1 MRRRAALVALALGA
15 ASVSGVVASELAPV
29 GPAPFNHYDPYNN
42 LNDRRRP
49 IDGPEYL
56 GRRDGYDPF
65 NNLTDRS
72 RRAGELQ
79 GGTGAV
85 GGGSAIA
92 VTVREAERA
101 GVAAQTIAHARDFS
115 PKLRTCW
122 DPPDR
127 AGAGSLVLR
136 FSLSRNGTLL
146 AGPRVVSRTGSVDA
160 ATAAS
165 AVRAVESCAPFVFSE
180 RFARGIAGRP
190 VAVRFV
196 FN

>member
-1 MRRRAALVALALGA
+1 MQVRAATVALALA
-15 ASVSGVVASELAPV
+15 AADPGRVMASELAPV

-49 IDGPEYL
+49 IDDPEYL

-72 RRAGELQ
+72 RRASPAQ
-79 GGTGAV
+79 GGTGAI
-85 GGGSAIA
+85 GGGSAIS
-92 VTVREAERA
+92 VTVRESER
-101 GVAAQTIAHARDFS
+101 GDAAARTIVHARDFS

-122 DPPDR
+122 QPPDG

-136 FSLSRNGTLL
+136 FALSRSGTLI
-146 AGPRVVSRTGSVDA
+146 AGPSVVSRSGSIDA
-160 ATAAS
+160 ALAAS
-165 AVRAVESCAPFVFSE
+165 AVRAVESCAPFAFSE